1 MKRYGLLLFL
11 LVMASVLLVA
21 CGSQE
26 PEPVTFEIEMSEF
39 AYSIDTLEAQVGQ
52 EVTIELLNTGLLE
65 HELMIG
71 RDVMMMNNRPSG
83 YQHDMFEDAGVEP
96 VVVMTAAEMHEDEHE
111 EGDEHSEDEAEHE
124 EGDEHSEDEAEH
136 GHEGFM
142 VALPAEAKEKATI
155 TFTVTEDMVGEWEI
169 GCFLQEGVHYDA
181 GMRGKF
187 IVAN

>member
-1 MKRYGLLLFL
+1 MKRYGLLLFV
-11 LVMASVLLVA
+11 LVIASVLLVA

-39 AYSIDTLEAQVGQ
+39 AYSIDTLEATVGQ
-52 EVTIELLNTGLLE
+52 DVTIELINSGLLE

-83 YQHDMFEDAGVEP
+83 YQHDLFESAGVEP
-96 VVVMTAAEMHEDEHE
+96 VVVMTAVDMSEDDHADDDHEEDEHQ
-111 EGDEHSEDEAEHE
+111 

-142 VALPAEAKEKATI
+142 VALPAEAMEKATI

-169 GCFLQEGVHYDA
+169 GCFVQEGVHYDA
-181 GMRGKF
+181 GMKGKF
-187 IVAN
+187 VVTN